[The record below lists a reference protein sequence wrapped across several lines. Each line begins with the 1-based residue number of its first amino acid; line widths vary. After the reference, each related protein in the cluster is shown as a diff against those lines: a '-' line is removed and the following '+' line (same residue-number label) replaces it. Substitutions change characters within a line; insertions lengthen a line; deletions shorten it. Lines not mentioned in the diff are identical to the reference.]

1 MQTAE
6 ETTQAGSVS
15 RQLKQTSGWASVG
28 VGRTGTAPKSPG
40 GGVWGCRVELVWQQ
54 HTGVSVCVCCLQPA
68 YFPQSLPKN
77 ISSSLLCLV

>member
-40 GGVWGCRVELVWQQ
+40 GCGGVGWSWSGSNTLGSLCVSVASSQ
-54 HTGVSVCVCCLQPA
+54 HTFHRVCPRTFPPA
-68 YFPQSLPKN
+68 CFA
-77 ISSSLLCLV
+77 